1 MRRRSVIHIELRFWQ
16 DTVIRYLGRVRGA
29 ERRLSVMPS
38 SLGYGCNSFRVLTA
52 SVLFVS
58 FPYEHQPNENLYDSS
73 RMSRRR
79 HRGVRYLQSTA
90 GFVAIAPSGSY
101 RSIRHSVTESILHG
115 LLAGV

>member
-16 DTVIRYLGRVRGA
+16 DTAIRYLGRVRGA

-58 FPYEHQPNENLYDSS
+58 FPYEHQPNENLTIQVECLVGDT
-73 RMSRRR
+73 
-79 HRGVRYLQSTA
+79 GVRYLQSTA
-90 GFVAIAPSGSY
+90 A
-101 RSIRHSVTESILHG
+101 
-115 LLAGV
+115 